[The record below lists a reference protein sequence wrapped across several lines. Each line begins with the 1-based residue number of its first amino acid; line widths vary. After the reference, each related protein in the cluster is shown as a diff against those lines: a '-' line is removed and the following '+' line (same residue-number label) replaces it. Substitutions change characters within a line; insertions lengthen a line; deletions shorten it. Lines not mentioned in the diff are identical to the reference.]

1 MINIQKEIKKLW
13 VVNKNNE
20 LFKLIIKIKLEILN
34 QKKINWKST
43 FNEIN
48 TKMNTPEQ
56 RINGFFLAILEIFLD
71 GIERGE

>member
-34 QKKINWKST
+34 QKKINWKNT
-43 FNEIN
+43 INEIN
-48 TKMNTPEQ
+48 TKMNIPEQ